1 MKTTLLTALALSLFS
16 TAALADDCDAPTPPP
31 GGYQPG
37 GYPPGGY
44 QQGGYQQ
51 GGYVNVNAG
60 YANRYDDDDYDGY
73 SDDDYRR
80 NNWRRGNRH
89 GGHFELRNVQQWV
102 PGQTQQVW
110 VAGFCHRPPFSPVRV
125 CTPGRYVSQGSPG
138 YYTTV
143 QQWVWVEHS
152 GRHRW
157 GRR

>member
-16 TAALADDCDAPTPPP
+16 TTALADDCDAPTPPP

-37 GYPPGGY
+37 VRVDFSNNGHAT
-44 QQGGYQQ
+44 
-51 GGYVNVNAG
+51 GGYVDANAGYANAG
-60 YANRYDDDDYDGY
+60 YANRYDDDYG
-73 SDDDYRR
+73 DDDYRR
-80 NNWRRGNRH
+80 NNWRRGNRR

-152 GRHRW
+152 RRERW